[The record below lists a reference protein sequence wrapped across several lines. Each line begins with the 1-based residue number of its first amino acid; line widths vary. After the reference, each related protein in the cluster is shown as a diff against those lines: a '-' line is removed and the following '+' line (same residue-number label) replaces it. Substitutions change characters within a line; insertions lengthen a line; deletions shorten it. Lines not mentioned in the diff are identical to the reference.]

1 MAKEITWRGRSE
13 EEAKKLDFKTFLEL
27 IPARQRR
34 TLQRGFTDA
43 QKQLMKRI
51 THGDNNFKT
60 HCRDLVITPALVGK
74 SLMIYNGKE
83 YNRVLI
89 TIEMLGHCLGE
100 FAMTR
105 KSVKHSAAGI
115 GATRSSKAISAR

>member
-13 EEAKKLDFKTFLEL
+13 EEAKKLDLKTFLEL

-51 THGDNNFKT
+51 TRGDNNFKT

-83 YNRVLI
+83 YNPVLI
-89 TIEMLGHCLGE
+89 TVEMLGHCLGE

-105 KSVKHSAAGI
+105 RSVKHSAAGI